1 MNSITNEPQTTSSN
15 RPMPRAPR
23 RALLGLFDRR
33 ERWSLSLRGWLTI
46 MCSLLL
52 TAAVLMTSLHPFLAA
67 THRVPTDI
75 LVVEGWINAYAIRA
89 AAEEFRKGSYR
100 HVFTTG
106 GPVVGSGRYIND
118 YNTTASVGADLLKGA
133 GIPGESLHMV
143 PSRVMDRHRTYTSA
157 VALRDWFGEH
167 NMPVRSIN
175 VLTEDA
181 HGRRTRLLF
190 QKAFG
195 NDVAVGIIAVPNPDY
210 DPKYWWR
217 YSQGVREVLSEGV
230 AYLYA
235 RFFFYPAKSGQQIHA
250 SQAIRSNAHG
260 N

>member
-1 MNSITNEPQTTSSN
+1 MNIATNEPQTAGLDLPT
-15 RPMPRAPR
+15 PGAPR

-33 ERWSLSLRGWLTI
+33 ERWSLSRRGWLTI
-46 MCSLLL
+46 MLGLLL
-52 TAAVLMTSLHPFLAA
+52 SAAVVMTSLHPFLAA
-67 THRVPTDI
+67 TQRVPTDI

-133 GIPGESLHMV
+133 GVPGESLHMV
-143 PSRVMDRHRTYTSA
+143 PSRVMDRHRTYNSA
-157 VALRDWFGEH
+157 IALRDWFDEH

-190 QKAFG
+190 QKALG
-195 NDVAVGIIAVPNPDY
+195 DDVAVGVIAVPNPDY
-210 DPKYWWR
+210 DPRYWWR
-217 YSQGVREVLSEGV
+217 YSEGVREVLSEGV
-230 AYLYA
+230 AYIYA
-235 RFFFYPAKSGQQIHA
+235 RFFFYPPKSGQHNPI
-250 SQAIRSNAHG
+250 SQTIRRNEHG